1 MVVSSELK
9 RLLSNFEYCHVTYL
23 KESATVTMFNAEV
36 PALNLSEGIRN
47 KYVRGIPQSPQANAD
62 LLI

>member
-1 MVVSSELK
+1 
-9 RLLSNFEYCHVTYL
+9 
-23 KESATVTMFNAEV
+23 MFNAVEV
-36 PALNLSEGIRN
+36 LALNLSGSIRT